1 MNKTLQILITLFF
14 SGFIFA
20 QKDMSVYNEHIKLA
34 DSLIKQKDYK
44 GASQEFQKHLNRMTE
59 RLFATIDTI
68 LLVFLH

>member
-1 MNKTLQILITLFF
+1 MNKILQILIALFF

-44 GASQEFQKHLNRMTE
+44 WGIKWNVEEYIQKLPEYKALQNNK
-59 RLFATIDTI
+59 
-68 LLVFLH
+68 